1 MDIAVEQHSARSG
14 TPFIIGVTGH
24 RDPHADD
31 LVQLRGAVTQFVR
44 LIRADFPDSEL
55 QFAIGMA
62 EGADLLVAQTVLD
75 LGMRVNAILP
85 MPLAD
90 YAADF
95 DGENFATL
103 QALLKHP
110 GVECD
115 ELATVPASAASRAAE
130 SRATMYVNL
139 SETLTRRT
147 TLLLA
152 LWDGRASPLPGG
164 TADTILRYL
173 GARTDRDGGGDS
185 RLEFLDASLEGEA
198 STSWAY
204 WIPARRRDDQQD
216 PGSTAPCFLSGF
228 GDNVLQRHNA
238 MPALLHHQL
247 HELADYNREFAR
259 MVSNAELGPRDSLLA
274 GLPAGLPADL
284 PLRDRV
290 VLNNIDVEYGKADA
304 LAVYFQRRSDR
315 LFKYFS
321 IATFAMAAAYLS
333 YERIAETS
341 LLLLFYLLVLF
352 SGVGVYLLLHG
363 KHWFSR
369 HLMYRVIAETMRAKF
384 FLRLSGADHLVRARD
399 VLALSGI
406 DRFHGFGLINCVLK
420 SVAPLMPRRHVS
432 APFES
437 AYVEQMWIQS
447 QERYFTSKVER
458 LEKNSAR
465 IARLKKVL
473 FVLILAVILALIAWG
488 DSMHHTMVGYGI
500 NLKNLLTFSMGIVAV
515 WFGVWE
521 LHQNKMATRELLWQ
535 FRNQLNHF
543 TRARVQLARSPSATR
558 RREILAE
565 LGKDSLMESY
575 LWTIHRYHREH
586 EPPTSA

>member
-24 RDPHADD
+24 RDLHPDD

-62 EGADLLVAQTVLD
+62 EGADLLVAQTVLE

-90 YAADF
+90 YSADF

-185 RLEFLDASLEGEA
+185 RLEFLDASIEGES

-216 PGSTAPCFLSGF
+216 PGSTGPCFLSGF

-238 MPALLHHQL
+238 MPALLQHQL

-406 DRFHGFGLINCVLK
+406 DRFTGFGLINCVLK

-437 AYVEQMWIQS
+437 AYVEQTWIQS
-447 QERYFTSKVER
+447 QERYFTSKVDR

-488 DSMHHTMVGYGI
+488 DSMHHTMVGYGV

-586 EPPTSA
+586 EPPTST

>member
-1 MDIAVEQHSARSG
+1 MDIAVEHHSARSG

-24 RDPHADD
+24 RDLHPDD
-31 LVQLRGAVTQFVR
+31 LAQLRGAVTQFVR

-62 EGADLLVAQTVLD
+62 EGADLLVAQTVLE

-185 RLEFLDASLEGEA
+185 RLEFVDASIEGEG

-204 WIPARRRDDQQD
+204 WIPARRRDDQPE
-216 PGSTAPCFLSGF
+216 PGSTGPCFLSGF
-228 GDNVLQRHNA
+228 GDNVLQRHTA
-238 MPALLHHQL
+238 TPALLQHQL

-259 MVSNAELGPRDSLLA
+259 MVSNAELGAQDSLLA

-341 LLLLFYLLVLF
+341 LLLFFYLLVLF

-447 QERYFTSKVER
+447 QERYFTSKVDR

-473 FVLILAVILALIAWG
+473 FVLILAVIVALIAWG
-488 DSMHHTMVGYGI
+488 DSMHHTMVGYGV

>member
-1 MDIAVEQHSARSG
+1 MDIAVEHHSARSG

-24 RDPHADD
+24 RDLHPDD
-31 LVQLRGAVTQFVR
+31 LAQLRGAVTQFVR

-62 EGADLLVAQTVLD
+62 EGADLLVAQTVLE

-185 RLEFLDASLEGEA
+185 RLEFVDASIEGEG

-204 WIPARRRDDQQD
+204 WIPARRRDDQPE
-216 PGSTAPCFLSGF
+216 PGSTGPCFLSGF
-228 GDNVLQRHNA
+228 GDNVLQRHTA
-238 MPALLHHQL
+238 TPALLQHQL

-259 MVSNAELGPRDSLLA
+259 MVSNAELGAQDSLLA

-341 LLLLFYLLVLF
+341 LLLFFYLLVLF

-447 QERYFTSKVER
+447 QERYFTSKVDR

-473 FVLILAVILALIAWG
+473 FLLILAVIVALIAWG
-488 DSMHHTMVGYGI
+488 DSMHHTMVGYGV